1 MSFWADVPGKAS
13 GPGWVGENRH
23 PDSYLSLLKAASIQ
37 NLRNSVSREL
47 SPSYLMPSV
56 RFIAMAPY
64 SILHSLRGIAGRG
77 C

>member
-1 MSFWADVPGKAS
+1 MSLAKLVALD
-13 GPGWVGENRH
+13 GWEKTGTY

-47 SPSYLMPSV
+47 SPSYLMLSV